1 LHFHPRSLRITAS
14 NDGRLWPGGRADVP
28 RGRGKI
34 RRSGLNNP
42 QLGTDAERENGGAR
56 ANADLT
62 GLLAFFVENVR
73 QRELLFHEG
82 PPRTGRLASPLDTFS
97 ERRPWADRGK
107 RATGSSERYV

>member
-1 LHFHPRSLRITAS
+1 MHFALRSLRMTAS
-14 NDGRLWPGGRADVP
+14 NDGRLCPGGRADVP

-34 RRSGLNNP
+34 RRSGLNKP

-56 ANADLT
+56 AGADLT

-73 QRELLFHEG
+73 RRGRFYDEA
-82 PPRTGRLASPLDTFS
+82 PPAAGRLAPPLDTFS
-97 ERRPWADRGK
+97 ERQPCAGRGK

>member
-1 LHFHPRSLRITAS
+1 MTAS
-14 NDGRLWPGGRADVP
+14 NDGRPGPGGRADVP

-34 RRSGLNNP
+34 RRSGLNKP

-56 ANADLT
+56 AGADLP

-73 QRELLFHEG
+73 RCGLFLDEEPSLL
-82 PPRTGRLASPLDTFS
+82 GRFAPPLDTFS
-97 ERRPWADRGK
+97 ERQPYADRGK

>member
-1 LHFHPRSLRITAS
+1 MHFDARSLRMTAS
-14 NDGRLWPGGRADVP
+14 NNGRPGPGGRADVP

-34 RRSGLNNP
+34 RRSGLNKP

-56 ANADLT
+56 TDANLT

-73 QRELLFHEG
+73 RCGLFSGEESPLL
-82 PPRTGRLASPLDTFS
+82 GRFAPPLDTFS
-97 ERRPWADRGK
+97 ERQPYADREM